1 MVPLILRAAFSAQFV
16 GKTQAWPRWK
26 DLDRVAVERTCLW
39 CNGKGRSVAR
49 HRTITGESW
58 LREEE
63 VQLHLHPIKIPF
75 PALHYI
81 IYIWARKAWRI
92 A

>member
-1 MVPLILRAAFSAQFV
+1 MVPWILRAAFSAQFV
-16 GKTQAWPRWK
+16 GKTQARAKWK
-26 DLDRVAVERTCLW
+26 DLGRVAVERTRLW

-49 HRTITGESW
+49 HRTITGDSW

-63 VQLHLHPIKIPF
+63 VQLHLHPIKTPF
-75 PALHYI
+75 SALHYI
-81 IYIWARKAWRI
+81 IYIWAIKAWRI